1 MVSLR
6 DIVVKCLFPWIR
18 YFSIWAYFICIWDF
32 PLKFLFEKDIYTW
45 VLMKS
50 LIMGTFLI
58 ILFWTPEAIGSKQL
72 QLMLVLNAY
81 GGYFTEFFFLKLNT
95 NLAII
100 PGGIISYLQML
111 AVIVNEC
118 LNCRNH
124 EWSYRMNENNIF

>member
-45 VLMKS
+45 AYEVS
-50 LIMGTFLI
+50 NYGY
-58 ILFWTPEAIGSKQL
+58 ILNYFI
-72 QLMLVLNAY
+72 LNPRSHWLKTASTDASSECLWRL
-81 GGYFTEFFFLKLNT
+81 FHRIFFLKLNT

-124 EWSYRMNENNIF
+124 EWSYRMNENNIL